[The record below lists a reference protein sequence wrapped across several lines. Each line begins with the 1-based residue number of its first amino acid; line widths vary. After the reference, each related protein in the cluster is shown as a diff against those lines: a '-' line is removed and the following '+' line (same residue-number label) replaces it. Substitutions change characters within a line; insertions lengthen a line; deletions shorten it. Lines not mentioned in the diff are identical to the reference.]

1 MADPVPSEAVPV
13 VLVLV
18 IPAVELCDAVAVV
31 VPEAEIVD
39 ELVPPVRENCP
50 L

>member
-1 MADPVPSEAVPV
+1 MADPVPSEAIPV

-18 IPAVELCDAVAVV
+18 IPAVELRDAVAVV
-31 VPEAEIVD
+31 VAEAEIVD
-39 ELVPPVRENCP
+39 EPVPPVSENSP